1 MHPAA
6 PALPESGHPYQL
18 LSVVLSSRQVLY
30 LHLLH
35 QPTEIF
41 YTLLQ
46 CSGMR
51 CILLLYHCSRKGNH
65 NNLNDLHHNSAVYL
79 SLFLLHTDRLQP
91 DRSAIYSPEIVVH
104 IIGICY
110 TVQIRISIRCY
121 CTTIFIQFVIHSFF
135 SIDQKVVYICIRVQ
149 QVHKFAGC

>member
-91 DRSAIYSPEIVVH
+91 DRSAIYFTRNSSSYYWYMLHCSDPYIHPVLLHNHFHPICNPLLLLHRPEGCLH
-104 IIGICY
+104 MHP
-110 TVQIRISIRCY
+110 
-121 CTTIFIQFVIHSFF
+121 CT
-135 SIDQKVVYICIRVQ
+135 
-149 QVHKFAGC
+149 AGS